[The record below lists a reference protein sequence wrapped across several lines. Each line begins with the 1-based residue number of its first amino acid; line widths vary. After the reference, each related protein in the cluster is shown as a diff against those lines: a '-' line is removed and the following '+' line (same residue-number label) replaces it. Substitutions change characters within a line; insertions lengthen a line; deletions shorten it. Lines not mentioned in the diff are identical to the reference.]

1 MPKVNHQTL
10 RWARETA
17 GLSPS
22 DAVDKLGIKDARGVA
37 AVDRLAAIESGDA
50 EISRPL
56 LLKMAQCYRRPLGT
70 FYMRA
75 LPRNASRCED
85 LRNVPDRQAGAEAS
99 ADALERDIPASIGET
114 KVTRMRV
121 KHIPR
126 KSRSISRAP
135 LSFALSVLAT
145 ALVVW
150 AAVDWYYES
159 TILSVERN
167 LKQAVAQRD
176 DYRVKLKGASPDQA
190 ASKIAHLEDELAV
203 LHTSSISKDA
213 MWQALTPNQIDKFS
227 QVLRRYPVSSLTVF
241 FMDQYSASFRE
252 SLYEVFRRAL
262 WPAPVTDPAFGTG
275 ITLRSR
281 PDEGPAFALV
291 SQLKGL
297 GYQVSHVTEGENT
310 RGRIQIYIG
319 NKPQ

>member
-1 MPKVNHQTL
+1 MPKVNYQTL

-37 AVDRLAAIESGDA
+37 AVDRLATIESGDA
-50 EISRPL
+50 EVSRPL
-56 LLKMAQCYRRPLGT
+56 LLRMAQCYRRPLGT

-75 LPRNASRCED
+75 LPHNGGRGED
-85 LRNVPDRQAGAEAS
+85 LRNVSDRQAGNEAA
-99 ADALERDIPASIGET
+99 ADALERDIPASNGEI

-135 LSFALSVLAT
+135 LSFALCVLAT
-145 ALVVW
+145 ALIVW
-150 AAVDWYYES
+150 AAMDWYYES
-159 TILSVERN
+159 TILNIERE
-167 LKQAVAQRD
+167 LKRTVAQRD

-203 LHTSSISKDA
+203 VQTSTISKEKI
-213 MWQALTPNQIDKFS
+213 WQALTPNQIDS
-227 QVLRRYPVSSLTVF
+227 LSVALRRYPVSSLSIF
-241 FMDQYSASFRE
+241 FVDQYSASFRE
-252 SLYEVFRRAL
+252 SLYEVFKRAL
-262 WPAPVTDPAFGTG
+262 WPPPVTDASYGTG
-275 ITLRSR
+275 ITVRSR

-291 SQLKGL
+291 SLLKGL

-310 RGRIQIYIG
+310 RGTIRLYIW

>member
-1 MPKVNHQTL
+1 MPKVNYQAL
-10 RWARETA
+10 GWAREAA
-17 GLSPS
+17 GLSLS
-22 DAVDKLGIKDARGVA
+22 DAVDKLGIKDARGIA

-50 EISRPL
+50 ELSRRL

-70 FYMRA
+70 FYMNV
-75 LPRNASRCED
+75 LPRKEDRSED
-85 LRNVPDRQAGAEAS
+85 LRNLRDRQAGDEAPIE
-99 ADALERDIPASIGET
+99 ALVSDIPASNGNT
-114 KVTRMRV
+114 KVTPMRV

-126 KSRSISRAP
+126 ESRSISRAP

-145 ALVVW
+145 ALIVW
-150 AAVDWYYES
+150 TAMDWYYES
-159 TILSVERN
+159 TILSIERE
-167 LKQAVAQRD
+167 LKRTVAERD

-203 LHTSSISKDA
+203 VQTSTILKEKL
-213 MWQALTPNQIDKFS
+213 WQALTPNQIDS
-227 QVLRRYPVSSLTVF
+227 LSAALRRYPVSSLSIYFV
-241 FMDQYSASFRE
+241 DQYSASFRE

-262 WPAPVTDPAFGTG
+262 WPPPVTDAAYGTG
-275 ITLRSR
+275 IAVRSR

-291 SQLKGL
+291 SLLKGL

-310 RGRIQIYIG
+310 RGRIQIYIW